1 MKAEISF
8 VLFLAFTDIVFGKLF
23 LVETE
28 DKEPVENGSGE
39 EDPTSY
45 EYGEEDIVPSTDFP
59 ESHDADPLDA
69 LDANLFNRLKHAAT
83 PKKGNKSS
91 SKKKATP
98 TTKKKGSGEDVR
110 IKILI

>member
-39 EDPTSY
+39 EEPTSY
-45 EYGEEDIVPSTDFP
+45 EYGPNDEI
-59 ESHDADPLDA
+59 PLDA
-69 LDANLFNRLKHAAT
+69 LDAKRLNRLKNAAT

-91 SKKKATP
+91 SKKTTTSK
-98 TTKKKGSGEDVR
+98 TKKKDSGEDVR
-110 IKILI
+110 IQF